1 MTFGITAWG
10 TYIPRPRLER
20 SAIASAHQWVAPS
33 LKGLAKGRRA
43 YCSWDE
49 DIVTMAVEAARNCLP
64 KLNRKTVREV
74 RLASTTAPSADLQS
88 SAIVS
93 AALRLEHE
101 VRVLDFGG
109 FPPPGPAAPRTAP
122 RPPREPSLFF

>member
-10 TYIPRPRLER
+10 AYIPRPRLER

-49 DIVTMAVEAARNCLP
+49 DIVTMAVEAARNCL
-64 KLNRKTVREV
+64 RKS
-74 RLASTTAPSADLQS
+74 STNLGMTYQIWEEIGL
-88 SAIVS
+88 
-93 AALRLEHE
+93 
-101 VRVLDFGG
+101 G
-109 FPPPGPAAPRTAP
+109 FLVHNIRF
-122 RPPREPSLFF
+122 R